1 MSGLQTPPSNTDY
14 SLVIQGPLA
23 TFSPPCSLLQADSRG
38 GGSDCNPESKYV
50 GRLQVKAT

>member
-23 TFSPPCSLLQADSRG
+23 TFSPPLFITLGSRG